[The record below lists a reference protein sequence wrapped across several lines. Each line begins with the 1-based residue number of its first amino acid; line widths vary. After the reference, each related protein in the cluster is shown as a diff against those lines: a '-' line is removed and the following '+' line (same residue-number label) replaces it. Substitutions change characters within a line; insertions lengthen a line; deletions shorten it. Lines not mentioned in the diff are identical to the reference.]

1 MVVGQSGNIYEIDEK
16 DFLKIIQE
24 RAGSIDWNEKKI
36 EWQKKTK
43 EDVETYRPKNSVSG
57 IPSATESEIYNVDL
71 TYELS
76 YDITDI
82 YGNII
87 FPEGYTIN
95 PLEEMKKQGI
105 CYTKK
110 LVIIN
115 GLKEDEIKWFENEF
129 NDDYNAVLLI
139 TDGYALKLNERLKRP
154 VYYVT
159 DVIKKRFVIEK
170 TPSIVFQKKDSLYM
184 TVQTIVVSTKDR
196 NQNVQAE

>member
-1 MVVGQSGNIYEIDEK
+1 
-16 DFLKIIQE
+16 
-24 RAGSIDWNEKKI
+24 
-36 EWQKKTK
+36 
-43 EDVETYRPKNSVSG
+43 
-57 IPSATESEIYNVDL
+57 
-71 TYELS
+71 
-76 YDITDI
+76 
-82 YGNII
+82 
-87 FPEGYTIN
+87 
-95 PLEEMKKQGI
+95 
-105 CYTKK
+105 
-110 LVIIN
+110 
-115 GLKEDEIKWFENEF
+115 LKENEITWFENEF